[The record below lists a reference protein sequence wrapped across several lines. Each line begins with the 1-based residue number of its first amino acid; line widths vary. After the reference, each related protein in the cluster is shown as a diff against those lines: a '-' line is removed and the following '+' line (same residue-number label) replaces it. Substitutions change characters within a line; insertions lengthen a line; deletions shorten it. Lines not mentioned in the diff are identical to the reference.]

1 MPHLIDARPLID
13 NFAKTDPRMPTLVFA
28 LLDVYLD
35 QGPFEF
41 DASALAERLSGHA
54 MEPRLNPEVI
64 ASLQP
69 ELERFFEPTGE
80 GWIPRVGVLEYA
92 HGESSTRSSYPA
104 RAPGDI
110 APS

>member
-1 MPHLIDARPLID
+1 MPHLIDARALID
-13 NFAKTDPRMPTLVFA
+13 TLADSDPRVPLLVFA

-41 DASALAERLSGHA
+41 DASALAERLAGHKL
-54 MEPRLNPEVI
+54 EPRLNPEVI

-69 ELERFFEPTGE
+69 ELERFFEPTAD
-80 GWIPRVGVLEYA
+80 GWMPRLGVLEYA
-92 HGESSTRSSYPA
+92 PGETATRPVYAP